1 MLKLL
6 TVKRAKLT
14 LHFGSSNLLQHNSA
28 LPPPPPLPTPVTT
41 LMARALP
48 EQHRVFLELLS
59 GAMRVMYKTPLIC

>member
-28 LPPPPPLPTPVTT
+28 SPPRPPPHTSDHAHGPGP
-41 LMARALP
+41 
-48 EQHRVFLELLS
+48 S
-59 GAMRVMYKTPLIC
+59 GTAQGFPGASIRSNESDV

>member
-28 LPPPPPLPTPVTT
+28 LPPPAPPPHPSDH
-41 LMARALP
+41 AHGP
-48 EQHRVFLELLS
+48 GPS
-59 GAMRVMYKTPLIC
+59 GTAQGFPGAAIRSNESDV